1 MPSIIKRKGAVT
13 KCEGI
18 LSQLL
23 FAFQNIF
30 ELLVEGY
37 WLLVSKSYH
46 ILCLLTS
53 YRLLLCDTVY
63 AFPSFPVSSLRY
75 TNRGKR
81 KKIERIPEAARRKQY
96 HM

>member
-46 ILCLLTS
+46 ILCLLTI
-53 YRLLLCDTVY
+53 YRLRFSLI
-63 AFPSFPVSSLRY
+63 SSLQSPIY
-75 TNRGKR
+75 EPGKTEENRKNT
-81 KKIERIPEAARRKQY
+81 
-96 HM
+96 